1 MPRYAIV
8 EAPSALGHVP
18 EHLGVE
24 RAPEVLLGAGL
35 ADGLAARRAGRV
47 EAAGYSAERDSGTH
61 IMNPQAIRDYSPLL
75 ADAVTAVLDAGEFP
89 VVLGGDCSILL
100 GTMLALR
107 RRGRY
112 GLLYIDGDA
121 DFYQPEVN
129 PLGGAASASDLA
141 FATGRGPDVVTDI
154 EGRRPLVRAED
165 VVVFA
170 CRDAA
175 DRERRG
181 CQPLPEDLLVI
192 DRDQVRRVGAAA
204 AAREAVR
211 YLTREGGPQ
220 DGFWIHLDADVF
232 DETIMPAV
240 DDPRPDGLAW
250 DEVVSALSIAA
261 GSGHAVGL
269 QVAIY
274 NPDIDAAGSNGR
286 GLAATVREAGPGRGV
301 RLRARPRPPPAPSL
315 SGQLPRSTSRDGHRV
330 MGHHLGE
337 LVTPEYGGLPVRPC
351 RSSSPHRRK
360 NIFPYQ
366 SQSPPYCS
374 VVCHEPVRQP
384 CDAATLTMLLSSCT
398 PVFTIEDSNGQ
409 DRET

>member
-24 RAPEVLLGAGL
+24 RAPEVLLAAGL

-47 EAAGYSAERDSGTH
+47 EAAGYRADRDSATH
-61 IMNPQAIRDYSPLL
+61 VMNPQAIRDYSPLL
-75 ADAVTAVLDAGEFP
+75 ADAVTAVLGDGEFP

-129 PLGGAASASDLA
+129 PLNGAASASDLA
-141 FATGRGPDVVTDI
+141 FATGFGPDVVTDI
-154 EGRRPLVRAED
+154 EGRQPLVRAED

-181 CQPLPEDLLVI
+181 CQPLPAGMLVI
-192 DRDQVRRVGAAA
+192 DRDQVRQAGAGA

-211 YLTREGGPQ
+211 YLTRQGGPE
-220 DGFWIHLDADVF
+220 DGFWIHLDADVL
-232 DETIMPAV
+232 DETIMQAV
-240 DDPRPDGLAW
+240 DDPRPGGLAW
-250 DEVVSALSIAA
+250 DELVSALSMAVR
-261 GSGHAVGL
+261 SGHAVGL

-274 NPDIDAAGSNGR
+274 NPDIDADGTNGR
-286 GLAATVREAGPGRGV
+286 GLAATVREA
-301 RLRARPRPPPAPSL
+301 LAASA
-315 SGQLPRSTSRDGHRV
+315 
-330 MGHHLGE
+330 
-337 LVTPEYGGLPVRPC
+337 
-351 RSSSPHRRK
+351 
-360 NIFPYQ
+360 
-366 SQSPPYCS
+366 
-374 VVCHEPVRQP
+374 
-384 CDAATLTMLLSSCT
+384 DA
-398 PVFTIEDSNGQ
+398 
-409 DRET
+409 

>member
-1 MPRYAIV
+1 
-8 EAPSALGHVP
+8 L
-18 EHLGVE
+18 
-24 RAPEVLLGAGL
+24 
-35 ADGLAARRAGRV
+35 
-47 EAAGYSAERDSGTH
+47 
-61 IMNPQAIRDYSPLL
+61 NPQAIRDYSPLL

-141 FATGRGPDVVTDI
+141 FATGRGPDVVTGI

-181 CQPLPEDLLVI
+181 CQPLPEDLLVV
-192 DRDQVRRVGAAA
+192 DRDQVRRAGAAA
-204 AAREAVR
+204 ATREAVR
-211 YLTREGGPQ
+211 YLTREGGPE

-232 DETIMPAV
+232 DETIMQAV

-250 DEVVSALSIAA
+250 DEVVSALSIAV
-261 GSGHAVGL
+261 GSGHAAGL

-286 GLAATVREAGPGRGV
+286 GLAATVREA
-301 RLRARPRPPPAPSL
+301 LTASA
-315 SGQLPRSTSRDGHRV
+315 
-330 MGHHLGE
+330 
-337 LVTPEYGGLPVRPC
+337 
-351 RSSSPHRRK
+351 
-360 NIFPYQ
+360 
-366 SQSPPYCS
+366 
-374 VVCHEPVRQP
+374 
-384 CDAATLTMLLSSCT
+384 DA
-398 PVFTIEDSNGQ
+398 
-409 DRET
+409 

>member
-18 EHLGVE
+18 EHRGVE

-47 EAAGYSAERDSGTH
+47 EAAGYSAERDCGTQV
-61 IMNPQAIRDYSPLL
+61 MNPQAIRDYSPFL
-75 ADAVTAVLDAGEFP
+75 ADAVAAVLGEGEFP

-141 FATGRGPDVVTDI
+141 FATGYGPDVVTDI
-154 EGRRPLVRAED
+154 EGLRPLVRAED

-181 CQPLPEDLLVI
+181 CQPLPAGLLVI
-192 DRDQVRRVGAAA
+192 DRDQVGRLGAGA

-211 YLTREGGPQ
+211 YLTRAGGPE
-220 DGFWIHLDADVF
+220 DGFWIHLDADVL
-232 DETIMPAV
+232 DETIMQAV
-240 DDPRPDGLAW
+240 DDPRPGGLAW
-250 DEVVSALSIAA
+250 DELVSALSIAV
-261 GSGHAVGL
+261 GSGHAAGL

-274 NPDIDAAGSNGR
+274 NPDIDAGGSNGR
-286 GLAATVREAGPGRGV
+286 GLAATVREA
-301 RLRARPRPPPAPSL
+301 L
-315 SGQLPRSTSRDGHRV
+315 
-330 MGHHLGE
+330 
-337 LVTPEYGGLPVRPC
+337 
-351 RSSSPHRRK
+351 
-360 NIFPYQ
+360 
-366 SQSPPYCS
+366 
-374 VVCHEPVRQP
+374 
-384 CDAATLTMLLSSCT
+384 AASA
-398 PVFTIEDSNGQ
+398 NA
-409 DRET
+409 

>member
-18 EHLGVE
+18 EHVGVE
-24 RAPEVLLGAGL
+24 RAPQVLLGAGL
-35 ADGLAARRAGRV
+35 ADGLAARRSGRV
-47 EAAGYSAERDSGTH
+47 EAVGYSARRDPETMV
-61 IMNPQAIRDYSPLL
+61 MNPQAIREYSPRL
-75 ADAVTAVLDAGEFP
+75 ADAVGAVLDEGQFP

-141 FATGRGPDVVTDI
+141 FATGHGPDVLAGI
-154 EGRRPLVRAED
+154 EGRGPLVRAED

-181 CQPLPEDLLVI
+181 CQPLPPGLRVA
-192 DRDQVRRVGAAA
+192 DRDQVRRLGAGAAA
-204 AAREAVR
+204 RDAVA
-211 YLTREGGPQ
+211 YLTRDGGPG

-232 DETIMPAV
+232 DESIMQAV

-250 DEVVSALSIAA
+250 DEVVSALTVAVH
-261 GSGHAVGL
+261 SGHAAGL

-274 NPDIDAAGSNGR
+274 NPDIDPGGSNGR
-286 GLAATVREAGPGRGV
+286 GLAATVRQA
-301 RLRARPRPPPAPSL
+301 LAASA
-315 SGQLPRSTSRDGHRV
+315 
-330 MGHHLGE
+330 
-337 LVTPEYGGLPVRPC
+337 
-351 RSSSPHRRK
+351 
-360 NIFPYQ
+360 
-366 SQSPPYCS
+366 
-374 VVCHEPVRQP
+374 
-384 CDAATLTMLLSSCT
+384 DA
-398 PVFTIEDSNGQ
+398 
-409 DRET
+409 

>member
-8 EAPSALGHVP
+8 EAPSALGHIP

-47 EAAGYSAERDSGTH
+47 DAVGYSAERDPQTKV
-61 IMNPQAIRDYSPLL
+61 MNPQAISDYSPSL
-75 ADAVTAVLDAGEFP
+75 ADAVAAVLDEGEFP
-89 VVLGGDCSILL
+89 VVLGGDCSVLL

-129 PLGGAASASDLA
+129 PLRGAASASDLA
-141 FATGRGPDVVTDI
+141 FATGRGPDIVTDI
-154 EGRRPLVRAED
+154 EGRRPLVRDDD

-175 DRERRG
+175 DRKRRG
-181 CQPLPEDLLVI
+181 CQPLPENLLVI
-192 DRDQVRRVGAAA
+192 DRDQVRSLGAGAAA
-204 AAREAVR
+204 SEAVR
-211 YLTREGGPQ
+211 YLTREAGPQ

-232 DETIMPAV
+232 DETIMQAV

-250 DEVVSALSIAA
+250 NEVVSALSVAVR
-261 GSGHAVGL
+261 SGRAIGL

-274 NPDIDAAGSNGR
+274 NPDIDADGSNGR
-286 GLAATVREAGPGRGV
+286 GLAATVREA
-301 RLRARPRPPPAPSL
+301 L
-315 SGQLPRSTSRDGHRV
+315 SASA
-330 MGHHLGE
+330 
-337 LVTPEYGGLPVRPC
+337 
-351 RSSSPHRRK
+351 
-360 NIFPYQ
+360 
-366 SQSPPYCS
+366 
-374 VVCHEPVRQP
+374 
-384 CDAATLTMLLSSCT
+384 DA
-398 PVFTIEDSNGQ
+398 
-409 DRET
+409 

>member
-18 EHLGVE
+18 EHRGVE
-24 RAPEVLLGAGL
+24 RAPEALLGAGL
-35 ADGLAARRAGRV
+35 ADGLAARRAGRG

-61 IMNPQAIRDYSPLL
+61 ILNPQAIRDYSPLL

-141 FATGRGPDVVTDI
+141 FAPGRGPDVVPGI

-175 DRERRG
+175 DRERQG

-192 DRDQVRRVGAAA
+192 DRDQVRRAGAAA
-204 AAREAVR
+204 ATREAVR
-211 YLTREGGPQ
+211 YLTREGGPE
-220 DGFWIHLDADVF
+220 DGFWIHLDADVL
-232 DETIMPAV
+232 DETIMQAV

-250 DEVVSALSIAA
+250 DEVVSALSIAV
-261 GSGHAVGL
+261 GSGHAAGL

-286 GLAATVREAGPGRGV
+286 GLAATVR
-301 RLRARPRPPPAPSL
+301 
-315 SGQLPRSTSRDGHRV
+315 
-330 MGHHLGE
+330 
-337 LVTPEYGGLPVRPC
+337 
-351 RSSSPHRRK
+351 
-360 NIFPYQ
+360 
-366 SQSPPYCS
+366 
-374 VVCHEPVRQP
+374 
-384 CDAATLTMLLSSCT
+384 AALTASAAA
-398 PVFTIEDSNGQ
+398 
-409 DRET
+409 

>member
-1 MPRYAIV
+1 MREVGHMPRYAIV

-24 RAPEVLLGAGL
+24 RAPEALLGAGL

-47 EAAGYSAERDSGTH
+47 EAAGYSADRDSGTQV
-61 IMNPQAIRDYSPLL
+61 MNPQAIRDYSPLL
-75 ADAVTAVLDAGEFP
+75 ADAVTAVLDQGEFP
-89 VVLGGDCSILL
+89 VVLGGDCSIVL

-129 PLGGAASASDLA
+129 PLSGAASASDLA
-141 FATGRGPDVVTDI
+141 FATGRGPDVVSDI
-154 EGRRPLVRAED
+154 EGLRPLVRDDD

-181 CQPLPEDLLVI
+181 CQPLPAGMLVV
-192 DRDQVRRVGAAA
+192 DRDEVRRLGAGA

-211 YLTREGGPQ
+211 YLTRDGGPE
-220 DGFWIHLDADVF
+220 DGFWIHLDADVL
-232 DETIMPAV
+232 DETIMQAV

-250 DEVVSALSIAA
+250 EDLVSALSAA
-261 GSGHAVGL
+261 VRSGHAVGL

-274 NPDIDAAGSNGR
+274 NPDIDADGSNGR
-286 GLAATVREAGPGRGV
+286 GLAATVREA
-301 RLRARPRPPPAPSL
+301 L
-315 SGQLPRSTSRDGHRV
+315 
-330 MGHHLGE
+330 
-337 LVTPEYGGLPVRPC
+337 
-351 RSSSPHRRK
+351 
-360 NIFPYQ
+360 
-366 SQSPPYCS
+366 
-374 VVCHEPVRQP
+374 
-384 CDAATLTMLLSSCT
+384 AASADM
-398 PVFTIEDSNGQ
+398 
-409 DRET
+409 